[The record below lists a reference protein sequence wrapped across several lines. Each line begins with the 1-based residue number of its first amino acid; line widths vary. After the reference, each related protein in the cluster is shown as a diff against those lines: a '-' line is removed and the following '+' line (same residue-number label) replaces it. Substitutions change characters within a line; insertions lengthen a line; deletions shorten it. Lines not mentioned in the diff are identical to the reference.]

1 MNIVV
6 KTLVISF
13 LSLISYLSIA
23 YEIKEGVLRTPD
35 ERFENLQN
43 YPFKPNYMM
52 IDGLRI
58 HYLDEGPR
66 DADPIIL
73 FHGEPTWNLYGKGLA
88 VRFQY
93 WAPQTGDGVGQFA

>member
-1 MNIVV
+1 MNIAI
-6 KTLVISF
+6 KTLVIFF
-13 LSLISYLSIA
+13 LNLVSYLSFA

-35 ERFENLQN
+35 ERFENLQD

-66 DADPIIL
+66 DADPIISSMESQL
-73 FHGEPTWNLYGKGLA
+73 
-88 VRFQY
+88 
-93 WAPQTGDGVGQFA
+93 GVIYLEK